1 MRWLLGIVFT
11 CVALVVVYYGS
22 AIYGLSKLV
31 AATRAGDGAV
41 IASQTDL
48 PRLSRSLSEQIVS
61 AYLDRVGAKRRVG
74 AMEKMLIGAY
84 GASVADALVTK
95 MLTPENLTELL
106 KSGRWAETKLSSAT
120 ALPPLTELQGANIF
134 AQLARMHFINPVKLS
149 IRISKTTEPD
159 NYAAIVL
166 HRSSLTWKLA
176 GIDLP
181 RTALRDLAASLP
193 AK

>member
-1 MRWLLGIVFT
+1 MRWLSGIVIT

-22 AIYGLSKLV
+22 AIYGLSTLI
-31 AATRAGDGAV
+31 AATRAGDGVAV
-41 IASQTDL
+41 AAQTDR
-48 PRLSRSLSEQIVS
+48 PRLSHSLSDQIVK
-61 AYLDRVGAKRRVG
+61 AYLDRVGEKRRVG
-74 AMEKMLIGAY
+74 AMEKMLVGAY
-84 GASVADALVTK
+84 GATVADALVTK

-106 KSGRWAETKLSSAT
+106 KSGRWAEAKSSSAT

-134 AQLARMHFINPVKLS
+134 TQLARMHFINPVKLS

-159 NYAAIVL
+159 DYAAIVL

-181 RTALRDLAASLP
+181 RTLLRDLAASLP
-193 AK
+193 VK